1 VDPGRAQAAGSP
13 KLIGTPGL
21 CARHHDTLEPLLVAE
36 EYAGRQIDA
45 SFDEPSRT
53 RPFQVELRLLIPV
66 RPRQTLAQAPQQSA

>member
-1 VDPGRAQAAGSP
+1 VDPGRAQAAGA

-21 CARHHDTLEPLLVAE
+21 CARHHDTLESLLVAE